1 MIFLFA
7 ILFIALVFFLL
18 VIAAPKKFNIS
29 RNIVICKPA
38 NEVFEYLKFIK
49 NQDDWS
55 PWKKKDPNMKQSFQ
69 GVDGKIGF
77 IAKWEGNKDVGSGEQ
92 EITRIVENEVIETKL
107 RFYKP
112 WHSESDAYIKI
123 KGLDKYNSTIVT
135 WGFSGRNKPL
145 SNIFF
150 LFFNMEKAVG
160 DDFEKGLENLKKM
173 LEE

>member
-1 MIFLFA
+1 MFLFFA
-7 ILFIALVFFLL
+7 ILMIATTLFIL
-18 VIAAPKKFNIS
+18 VIAIPKYFNIS
-29 RNIVICKPA
+29 RNIVINKPA

-49 NQDDWS
+49 NQDEWS
-55 PWKKKDPNMKQSFQ
+55 PWKKKDPEMKQSYT

-112 WHSESDAYIKI
+112 WKSESDAYIKI

-135 WGFSGRNKPL
+135 WGFSGKNKTL
-145 SNIFF
+145 SSIFF
-150 LFFNMEKAVG
+150 LLFNMEKAIG
-160 DDFEKGLENLKKM
+160 EDFEKGLVSLKKM